1 MPKSSRGGKSTIYVP
16 RYVAQ
21 PTTQPQ
27 NQDDDDNTTPQ
38 QVTPQNTVPT
48 SVKLDNFRNLTDDE
62 KADIIDSLI
71 KTPVPTFLA
80 KNSFQQFTYGMKM
93 DDKPT
98 IVDDTALN
106 TMGGQELFR
115 TINNSVDTTH
125 RMKFDADEVA
135 MQVLKGTYTRVSDS
149 GGSVYGKG
157 IYFADNY
164 SDSIAYGNTSG
175 NIKKTAVIR
184 GKLNPT
190 AKTIS
195 YSQAMSLAQKE
206 MASGSKLGK
215 ALSKTDSQSATS
227 IYALSKGYDV
237 MTSGHGYY
245 TVLNRGAVTMSKD
258 IRAMGKYG
266 SKW

>member
-1 MPKSSRGGKSTIYVP
+1 MPKSNRSGKVTTSIP
-16 RYVAQ
+16 RVVMQPKAQ
-21 PTTQPQ
+21 Q
-27 NQDDDDNTTPQ
+27 QDDDNSATPQ
-38 QVTPQNTVPT
+38 QVQPNIVQP

-62 KADIIDSLI
+62 KADIIDTLI

-98 IVDDTALN
+98 VVDDTTLN
-106 TMGGQELFR
+106 TMGGKEIFR
-115 TINNSVDTTH
+115 TVNNSVDTTH
-125 RMKFDADEVA
+125 RMRFDADEVA

-157 IYFADNY
+157 IYFADSY
-164 SDSIAYGNTSG
+164 SDSTAYGNTSG

-184 GKLNPT
+184 GKLNPN
-190 AKTIS
+190 AKTIT
-195 YSQAMSLAQKE
+195 YSQAKSLAQKE
-206 MASGSKLGK
+206 IASGSKLGK
-215 ALSKTDSQSATS
+215 ALSKADTQSATS

-245 TVLNRGAVTMSKD
+245 NVLNRGALTMSKD

>member
-1 MPKSSRGGKSTIYVP
+1 MPKTSRGGKVSTSIPKV
-16 RYVAQ
+16 VAQ
-21 PTTQPQ
+21 PKPQ
-27 NQDDDDNTTPQ
+27 TQDDDDNATPQ
-38 QVTPQNTVPT
+38 QANVVQP

-62 KADIIDSLI
+62 KADIIESLI

-80 KNSFQQFTYGMKM
+80 QNSFQKFTFGMKL

-98 IVDDTALN
+98 IVDDKTLDS
-106 TMGGQELFR
+106 MGGQELFR
-115 TINNSVDTTH
+115 TINNSVDRTN
-125 RMKFDADEVA
+125 RMKFDADEIA

-157 IYFADNY
+157 IYFGDSY
-164 SDSIAYGNTSG
+164 GSSIAYGNISG
-175 NIKKTAVIR
+175 DIKKTAVIR
-184 GKLNPT
+184 GKLNAN
-190 AKTIS
+190 AKSIS
-195 YSQAMSLAQKE
+195 YSQAKMLAQKE
-206 MASGSKLGK
+206 VASGSKFGK
-215 ALSKTDSQSATS
+215 ALKKTDTESQAS

-245 TVLNRGAVTMSKD
+245 VVLNRGAVTMSKD

>member
-1 MPKSSRGGKSTIYVP
+1 MPKSSRGGKVSASVSIP
-16 RYVAQ
+16 RIVM
-21 PTTQPQ
+21 PTKPQ
-27 NQDDDDNTTPQ
+27 TQDDDNNTTPQ
-38 QVTPQNTVPT
+38 QVTPNLVQP

-62 KADIIDSLI
+62 KADIIDTLI

-98 IVDDTALN
+98 LVDDKTLD
-106 TMGGQELFR
+106 TMSGTDLYR
-115 TINNSVDTTH
+115 TINNSVDTVN
-125 RMKFDADEVA
+125 RMKFDADEIA
-135 MQVLKGTYTRVSDS
+135 TQVLKGTYTRVSDS

-157 IYFADNY
+157 IYFANNY
-164 SDSIAYGNTSG
+164 LDSVSYGNSRG

-184 GKLNPT
+184 GKLNPN

-195 YSQAMSLAQKE
+195 YRQATVLAQKE
-206 MASGSKLGK
+206 MTSGSKLGK
-215 ALSKTDSQSATS
+215 VLSKADSKSATS
-227 IYALSKGYDV
+227 IYALAKGYDV

-245 TVLNRGAVTMSKD
+245 TVLNRGALTMSKD
-258 IRAMGKYG
+258 IKASS